1 MVPALS
7 AVWRARVALWRRW
20 PAVRALDAVAAA
32 LSFAPALS
40 VTAVEHA
47 GAPTAVLLWL
57 LSVPLAVLVVHHLT
71 LRLTRHRPGRLM
83 WTLTALAAVCYL
95 PVLVVGPSWAASAG
109 LLAACAL
116 TALPWRRSV
125 PMVLAIVALDLALS
139 LVVFRQTA
147 TVTGYGTLQVLL
159 TSAVLAALAW
169 TVGITIEL
177 NQLRAEL
184 VSTAVLRERLRMSRD
199 LHDLLGRGLA
209 AIVLKTE
216 LARRYHERGYD
227 AETVDE
233 LDQIATVAVQCGDDL
248 RALVTGYRSLSL
260 ESEIDVGLE
269 LLEDAGIDCHVRVD
283 AHAVP
288 DHVRD
293 TLAWVVREGVTN
305 VLKHSQATR
314 CHLTAEHVGARVVVT
329 VQNDG
334 VAVHDNGA
342 ATQDSATTAANG
354 MARDG
359 RAHGAVAR
367 PAGNGLRGLHE
378 RVAASG
384 GEVSTTAGADGTWT
398 LMVSMPATDD
408 PALTEEV
415 SA

>member
-7 AVWRARVALWRRW
+7 SVWRARLALWRRW
-20 PAVRALDAVAAA
+20 PAVRALDAVAVC
-32 LSFAPALS
+32 LSTAPALS
-40 VTAVEHA
+40 VTAVRHTS
-47 GAPTAVLLWL
+47 GPTAVLVWL
-57 LSVPLAVLVVHHLT
+57 LSVPLAMLVVHHLT
-71 LRLTRHRPGRLM
+71 LRLTRHGPAYAK
-83 WTLTALAAVCYL
+83 WTLSALAAVCYL
-95 PVLVVGPSWAASAG
+95 PVVVVGPSWGASAG

-116 TALPWRRSV
+116 SALPWRRSV
-125 PMVLAIVALDLALS
+125 PVVLAILAVDLAVS
-139 LVVFRQTA
+139 LLVFQQSA
-147 TVTGYGTLQVLL
+147 VVTGYGTLQVLL
-159 TSAVLAALAW
+159 TSGVLAALAW

-227 AETVDE
+227 TETVDE
-233 LDQIATVAVQCGDDL
+233 LDQIAAVAAQCGDDL
-248 RALVTGYRSLSL
+248 RALVTGYRNLSL

-269 LLEDAGIDCHVRVD
+269 LLEEAGIDCHVRVD

-288 DHVRD
+288 DHVQD

-305 VLKHSQATR
+305 VLKHSRATTCR
-314 CHLTAEHVGARVVVT
+314 LTAEHVGPRVVVT
-329 VQNDG
+329 VENDG
-334 VAVHDNGA
+334 VELPRPRGVD
-342 ATQDSATTAANG
+342 Q
-354 MARDG
+354 DG
-359 RAHGAVAR
+359 RVSAPWSSPHGV
-367 PAGNGLRGLHE
+367 PIGGSPGGNGLRGLHE

-384 GEVSTTAGADGTWT
+384 GEVSTRVGPEGTWT
-398 LMVSMPATDD
+398 LQVSMPVTDD

-415 SA
+415 TA